1 MFPRESQ
8 GIEFKRLWKDD
19 FFRELCAFANC
30 QGGTLYI
37 GVEDDGTV
45 CGVGNAEYLLENLP
59 NKIRN
64 TLGLVAEVCLHSQEN
79 KEYVTVYV
87 QPQETAVSFE
97 SKYFV
102 RSGSTTQELRG
113 QELAVFL
120 RNRLNIQWDAQ
131 IRLDARLDDIDEEA
145 VRYFVFRAIE
155 AKRLDE
161 NTRMENTEAVLRKL
175 KLMTVSGELTNA
187 ALMLF
192 GKDIERWCPMPAFR
206 IGRFGVNQADL
217 MSDDNII
224 CPLIW
229 MPNRVIETLRN
240 KYLVSTMHFQG
251 MNRSETLEIPEDAL
265 REMLCNAIIHRD
277 YESTFIQMRIWDDYM
292 ELWNPGTLFHP
303 MTVENLYKRHESYP
317 RNPYIAKV
325 FYLAG
330 LIENWGRGYEKIRV
344 EFEKAHLNIPV
355 FEQVRGGIMATIQR
369 EAFMRM
375 QNRSA
380 DTQGITQIEQ
390 VTEQVKN
397 LICCLQGVSMSKAE
411 LLRLNKLNKHGKVSR
426 SGLERHYL
434 LPAMEAGYVTL
445 LYPDTPKHP
454 KQKYI
459 LTEKGQTLSDTIL

>member
-344 EFEKAHLNIPV
+344 
-355 FEQVRGGIMATIQR
+355 
-369 EAFMRM
+369 
-375 QNRSA
+375 
-380 DTQGITQIEQ
+380 
-390 VTEQVKN
+390 
-397 LICCLQGVSMSKAE
+397 
-411 LLRLNKLNKHGKVSR
+411 
-426 SGLERHYL
+426 
-434 LPAMEAGYVTL
+434 
-445 LYPDTPKHP
+445 
-454 KQKYI
+454 
-459 LTEKGQTLSDTIL
+459 